1 MNANYKR
8 ICETFGEAQGVL
20 NQLQLMNE
28 DYEKWANLKGLLS
41 GLDKPRDD

>member
-1 MNANYKR
+1 
-8 ICETFGEAQGVL
+8 
-20 NQLQLMNE
+20 MNE